1 MSQEPDPP
9 EDSLVLS
16 RKLSAELDELGDDDD
31 LDATDEE
38 DEAAVEE
45 PPSPEN
51 SLVLSRK
58 LSAELDELGDDD
70 LSDLIGDE
78 PAEAPDKEP

>member
-9 EDSLVLS
+9 ED
-16 RKLSAELDELGDDDD
+16 
-31 LDATDEE
+31 
-38 DEAAVEE
+38 
-45 PPSPEN
+45 

-78 PAEAPDKEP
+78 PAEASDKEP